1 MRAKMLWEVEDAT
14 VMMQFGIA
22 GCQLS
27 SYTGLCSFSNMV
39 CDSSCCPRG
48 MAKALVS
55 RPLVQSPCRTLPK
68 LKPMSDVF
76 ASAASTGM
84 DVDDDTN
91 AFATMLCICQHPHLY
106 TKLKSH
112 PPLLP
117 AVCQVLQRPS
127 LPY

>member
-1 MRAKMLWEVEDAT
+1 MLWKVEDAT

-27 SYTGLCSFSNMV
+27 SYTGLCSFSNML
-39 CDSSCCPRG
+39 CDSSCCPSG
-48 MAKALVS
+48 MAKVLT
-55 RPLVQSPCRTLPK
+55 LWTLPK
-68 LKPMSDVF
+68 LRPMSDVF
-76 ASAASTGM
+76 APAASTDMG
-84 DVDDDTN
+84 VDDDTN